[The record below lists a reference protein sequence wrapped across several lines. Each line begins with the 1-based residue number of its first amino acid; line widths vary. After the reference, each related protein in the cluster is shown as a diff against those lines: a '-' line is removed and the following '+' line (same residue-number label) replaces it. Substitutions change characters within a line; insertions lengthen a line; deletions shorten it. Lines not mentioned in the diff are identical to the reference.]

1 MILKD
6 IITIIEKAA
15 PLNLQDGFDNSG
27 LQVGLPSQEV
37 SSVLVCLDVTEEI
50 LAQAVRGGYDL
61 VLSHHPLLF
70 HPLKS
75 VSDAS
80 YQQRCVRTAVANGIA
95 IYSAHTS
102 LDNAPGGV
110 NHRIA
115 DIIGVRGLE
124 WLSPK
129 EDLDAGSGVIG
140 ELETPTKDEDF
151 LDLLKS
157 RFSVAALRHS
167 GTDGRTIKRVA
178 ICGGAGAFLLQDA
191 IRKGADCFVCG
202 EFHYHDYFE
211 NGPVLLAE
219 LGHWQSE
226 QFTCGLLRDII
237 AKEAPSLRTDVT
249 DIDTNPIEYR

>member
-6 IITIIEKAA
+6 IITIIEKTA

-27 LQVGLPSQEV
+27 LQVGQPSQDV

-50 LAQAVRGGYDL
+50 LEQAVHGGYDL

-75 VSDAS
+75 ISDAN
-80 YQQRCVRTAVANGIA
+80 YQQRCVRTAVSNGIA

-115 DIIGVRGLE
+115 DIIGIRNLE

-129 EDLDAGSGVIG
+129 DGLDAGSGVIG
-140 ELETPTKDEDF
+140 ELETPTQDKDF
-151 LDLLKS
+151 LNLLKS
-157 RFSVAALRHS
+157 RFRVTALRHS
-167 GTDGRTIKRVA
+167 RPDGRTIKRVA
-178 ICGGAGAFLLQDA
+178 ICGGAGAFLLPDA
-191 IRKGADCFVCG
+191 INKGADCFVCG

-211 NGPVLLAE
+211 NGQVLLAE

-226 QFTCGLLRDII
+226 QFTCELLRNIL
-237 AKEAPSLRTDVT
+237 AKEAPALRTDVT
-249 DIDTNPIEYR
+249 DIITNPIEYR